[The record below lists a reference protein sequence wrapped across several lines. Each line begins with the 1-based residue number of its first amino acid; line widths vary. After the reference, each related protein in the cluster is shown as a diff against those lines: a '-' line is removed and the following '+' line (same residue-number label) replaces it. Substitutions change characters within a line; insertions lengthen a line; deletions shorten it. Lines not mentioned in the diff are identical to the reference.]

1 MILCIKN
8 CQVWQNDDLVS
19 IDIYIQSGQFVG
31 QPDMPADETI
41 DASGLI
47 ALPGMID
54 IHMHGADGIDV
65 NCADQA
71 GYDRISAFLAKNG
84 TTGFLCSIL
93 TDTEEQTAW
102 CIRQAAEAM
111 GRTLPGARLLG
122 IHLEGPFLSGS
133 YKGAMPEYLLKDGD
147 LALFRNYQA
156 LAGGRILYMTVS
168 PEVAGVPELISSLSN
183 DVVIAIGHSGC
194 TYDQAMDAIARGAKS
209 CTHTFNAMRLFHQH
223 EPAIMGAA
231 LESDIFCEAIC
242 DGLHLHPGAVRLLL
256 KCKGWDRVVA
266 VTDSIMAA
274 GLPDGQYKLGVNDV
288 TVKDGDASLTSSGVR
303 AGSTLTQ
310 QRALKNLLAFTDAP
324 LGQVIR
330 LLSENPARLL
340 NLCTKG
346 RIAPGMDADMILV
359 RPDGTVTHTF
369 VGGRLAFSL

>member
-19 IDIYIQSGQFVG
+19 KDIYIQDGQFIG

-65 NCADQA
+65 NSADQA

-133 YKGAMPEYLLKDGD
+133 YKGAMPEYLLKNGD
-147 LALFRNYQA
+147 PALFRSYQT

-168 PEVAGVPELISSLSN
+168 PEVAGVPKLISSLSN

-194 TYDQAMDAIARGAKS
+194 TYDQAMDAIDRGAKS

-310 QRALKNLLAFTDAP
+310 QRALKNLLAFTGAP

-346 RIAPGMDADMILV
+346 RITPGMDADMILV
-359 RPDGTVTHTF
+359 RPDGTVAHTV